1 MNSCRWRHLQDVSAA
16 ESDSLWPL
24 HLCSECGLVR
34 LGKLPTVSEAYPAEY
49 YGKADKKFLPIF
61 EGLSHRPPVLLETA
75 ERLAHELAAQEGRS
89 PDVLDVGCGRGYFL
103 KRLRKA
109 GWGCAGIDIPSSPIP
124 DSEVG
129 MDCRSGDASSLPWPD
144 RSFDLVVINHVLEH
158 VADPWLACR
167 EAARVLRH
175 GGIFYVGVPNFGSWQ
190 SQVFGGSWF
199 PLEIPR
205 HLFHFTPDTLS
216 MILSASGFCPE
227 KTSTWS
233 LTQGTFGF
241 IQSAL
246 NHADHT
252 RRNSFLAL
260 VKGQRATTLSAAL
273 LHAIAA
279 CVLLPVG
286 VLETVFSS
294 AAGRGPIVA
303 MVARK
308 SSFHELPNIP
318 RP

>member
-1 MNSCRWRHLQDVSAA
+1 VSAA
-16 ESDSLWPL
+16 ESDSVWPL

-34 LGKLPTVSEAYPAEY
+34 LGRLPAVGEAYPAEY

-75 ERLAHELAAQEGRS
+75 ERLAHESATRERRG

-109 GWGCAGIDIPSSPIP
+109 GWSCAGIDIPSSPIP
-124 DSEVG
+124 QSEDG
-129 MDCRSGDASSLPWPD
+129 MDCRSGDASSLPWPA

-167 EAARVLRH
+167 EAARVLRD
-175 GGIFYVGVPNFGSWQ
+175 GGILYVGVPNFGSWQ
-190 SQVFGGSWF
+190 SQVFGGAWF

-216 MILSASGFCPE
+216 MVVSASGFCPQ

-246 NHADHT
+246 NQADHT

-273 LHAIAA
+273 LHALAA
-279 CVLLPVG
+279 CVLLPAG
-286 VLETVFSS
+286 VIETICSS
-294 AAGRGPIVA
+294 ALSRGPIVA

-308 SSFHELPNIP
+308 SSVH
-318 RP
+318 

>member
-1 MNSCRWRHLQDVSAA
+1 MTTCKVNSCRWGHLLDATAA
-16 ESDSLWPL
+16 ESDSVWPL
-24 HLCSECGLVR
+24 HRCSECGLVR
-34 LGKLPTVSEAYPAEY
+34 LGRLPTVSEAYPPEY

-75 ERLAHELAAQEGRS
+75 ERIAHESATRERRS
-89 PDVLDVGCGRGYFL
+89 PDVLDVGCGRGYLL

-109 GWGCAGIDIPSSPIP
+109 GWGCAGIDIPGSPIP
-124 DSEVG
+124 ESEVG

-167 EAARVLRH
+167 EAARVLRD
-175 GGIFYVGVPNFGSWQ
+175 GGILYVGVPNFGSWQ
-190 SQVFGGSWF
+190 SQIFGGAWF

-216 MILSASGFCPE
+216 MVVSASGLSPQ
-227 KTSTWS
+227 KISTWS

-246 NHADHT
+246 NLADHK
-252 RRNSFLAL
+252 RRNAFLAL
-260 VKGQRATTLSAAL
+260 VKGQQATTFPAACV
-273 LHAIAA
+273 HALAA
-279 CVLLPVG
+279 CVLLPAG
-286 VLETVFSS
+286 VLETVCSS
-294 AAGRGPIVA
+294 AVGRGPIVA

-308 SSFHELPNIP
+308 SSANH
-318 RP
+318 

>member
-1 MNSCRWRHLQDVSAA
+1 MSAA
-16 ESDSLWPL
+16 ENDSVWPL
-24 HLCSECGLVR
+24 HFCSECGLVR
-34 LGKLPTVSEAYPAEY
+34 LGRLPTVDEAYPSEY

-75 ERLAHELAAQEGRS
+75 KRLAYESAARERRS
-89 PDVLDVGCGRGYFL
+89 PDVLDVGCGRGYLL

-109 GWGCAGIDIPSSPIP
+109 GWSCAGIDIPSSPIP
-124 DSEVG
+124 ESEVG

-167 EAARVLRH
+167 EAARVLRDE
-175 GGIFYVGVPNFGSWQ
+175 GILYVGVPNFGSSQ
-190 SQVFGGSWF
+190 SQVFGGAWF

-205 HLFHFTPDTLS
+205 HLFHFTPDTLA
-216 MILSASGFCPE
+216 MVVSASGFSPQ
-227 KTSTWS
+227 KISTWS

-246 NHADHT
+246 NLADHN

-260 VKGQRATTLSAAL
+260 VKGQQTTTLSAAFV
-273 LHAIAA
+273 HAFAA
-279 CVLLPVG
+279 CLLLPAG
-286 VLETVFSS
+286 VLETIWSS
-294 AAGRGPIVA
+294 ALGRGPIVA

-308 SSFHELPNIP
+308 SSSQ
-318 RP
+318 

>member
-1 MNSCRWRHLQDVSAA
+1 VNSCRWGHLLDVTAA
-16 ESDSLWPL
+16 ESDSVWPL

-34 LGKLPTVSEAYPAEY
+34 LGRLPTVREAYPQEY

-75 ERLAHELAAQEGRS
+75 ERLAHESAAQERRS
-89 PDVLDVGCGRGYFL
+89 PEILDVGCGRGYLL

-109 GWGCAGIDIPSSPIP
+109 GWGCSGIDIPSSPIP
-124 DSEVG
+124 ESEVG
-129 MDCRSGDASSLPWPD
+129 MDCRWGDASSLPWPD

-167 EAARVLRH
+167 EAARVLRD
-175 GGIFYVGVPNFGSWQ
+175 GGILYVGVPNFGSWQ
-190 SQVFGGSWF
+190 SQVFGGAWF

-216 MILSASGFCPE
+216 MVVSASGFAPQ

-246 NHADHT
+246 NLADHK

-260 VKGQRATTLSAAL
+260 VKGQRTTTFFAACV
-273 LHAIAA
+273 HALAA
-279 CVLLPVG
+279 CVLLPAG
-286 VLETVFSS
+286 VLETICGS
-294 AAGRGPIVA
+294 ALGRGPIVA

-308 SSFHELPNIP
+308 SSVQ
-318 RP
+318 